1 MSFRKIL
8 TLATTTAVVGAGA
21 MASAGSAADDTTD
34 TLKVTGAYAYV
45 DTISASKQKF
55 VRVVFETASEL
66 PRRSDGA
73 IRAGVAIE
81 GVSRSISTVK
91 RGTTIY
97 AGAAEIKGGSIP
109 TLNDGEVG
117 RKGAKIGRTFTVRIF
132 TRDGQS
138 VTKKLKLRAERKGD
152 DTGRPLSS

>member
-1 MSFRKIL
+1 MTFRKIL
-8 TLATTTAVVGAGA
+8 TLATASAVVGAGA
-21 MASAGSAADDTTD
+21 LAPVGSADGETTD

-45 DTISASKQKF
+45 DTIAASKQKF

-73 IRAGVAIE
+73 IRAGIEIE
-81 GVSRSISTVK
+81 GVGHSISTAR

-97 AGAAEIKGGSIP
+97 AGAAEIKGGSIAAMK
-109 TLNDGEVG
+109 DGDVV
-117 RKGAKIGRTFTVRIF
+117 RKGAKIGRTFTVKFF